1 MSKNNDASR
10 SVGAI
15 SFDREYYR
23 RVIQDNGYD
32 PNVFEGF
39 TKDIPTIPR
48 EDLEK
53 VFLCHQGL
61 YNFTEAL
68 GKKAVLTGF
77 GLSGVPHMGTLAQI
91 NRIGML
97 NRAGFPAEV
106 VLGDLD
112 AYNGKL
118 TTRDQ
123 TTQYADQYQKFI
135 EGTELL
141 DPDTSRVRNQ
151 SDYPEVLK
159 TAYLLGRFI
168 EDADLDGA
176 EEDLH
181 DFYTKHGKVDSSM
194 TYRRKLSLNLMLA
207 DFIHLGQT
215 NPNVLVMLGL
225 DEHQYVRAGQDLSKR
240 VDPYVSGLQPVTI
253 DSLYTPIIAGL
264 NGYPKMS
271 KSFKDSSIDLDMSPD
286 DIQGTILGEKDTHQS
301 PEESVVYQMAC
312 GIGLGESASLEEARQ
327 AALNPG
333 SREWTQIKTLLIGRV
348 AMFSNIWK
356 EASIS

>member
-1 MSKNNDASR
+1 MSENNHDHSPAHVSFNND
-10 SVGAI
+10 
-15 SFDREYYR
+15 YYR
-23 RVIQDNGYD
+23 RVIADNGYD

-39 TKDIPTIPR
+39 TQDLPTIPR
-48 EDLEK
+48 ENLEK

-61 YNFTEAL
+61 YNFTESL
-68 GKKAVLTGF
+68 GRKAVLTGF
-77 GLSGVPHMGTLAQI
+77 GLSGVPHIGTLAQI

-97 NRAGFPAEV
+97 NQAGYPAEV

-118 TTRDQ
+118 TPLD
-123 TTQYADQYQKFI
+123 TTAELAERYQKFI

-141 DPDTSRVRNQ
+141 DPETARVRNQ
-151 SDYPEVLK
+151 SAHTDVLR

-168 EDADLDGA
+168 DDAHLDGA

-181 DFYTKHGKVDSSM
+181 QFYKERGKVDETM

-225 DEHQYVRAGQDLSKR
+225 DEHQYVRAGQELATR
-240 VDPYVSGLQPVTI
+240 VDSSVSGLQPVTI
-253 DSLYTPIIAGL
+253 DSLYTPIISGL

-271 KSFKDSSIDLDMSPD
+271 KSFKDSSIDLEMSPD
-286 DIQGTILGEKDTHQS
+286 EIEGAVLGEKDTHQT
-301 PEESVVYQMAC
+301 PEDSVIYQMAC
-312 GIGLGESASLEEARQ
+312 GIGLGETISLEEARK
-327 AALNPG
+327 AAQNPE
-333 SREWTQIKTLLIGRV
+333 SKDWQHIKTLLIGRV
-348 AMFSNIWK
+348 AMFNGMWK
-356 EASIS
+356 EAAIS